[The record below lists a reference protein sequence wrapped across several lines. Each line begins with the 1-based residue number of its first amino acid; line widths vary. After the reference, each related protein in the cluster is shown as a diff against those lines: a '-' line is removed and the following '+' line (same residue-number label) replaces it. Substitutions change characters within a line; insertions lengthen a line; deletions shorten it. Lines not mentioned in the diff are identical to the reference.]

1 MMSNDHHHHHDHAGH
16 THGVSASSDTRW
28 LLLALAING
37 LFMGAE
43 VVVGLIAD
51 SLALLSDAA
60 HMLTDTFAIGLA
72 LVALRLAR
80 RPPSGA
86 FTFGLKRSEIL
97 SAQLNGVLL
106 LVLAGVIG
114 IEAIGRIITPPDV
127 DGVFVLW
134 TGVVGAGV
142 NGAAAWAL
150 ARANRDSLNVRGAWL
165 HNLYDML
172 SSVAAA
178 AAGLLIVATG
188 WLEADGLAA
197 LVVAAVMLVGGWGL
211 VRDSGRVLLEGAPK
225 GLDPDEIGTAM
236 ARLPGVAEVHDLH
249 VWEVTSG
256 FPALAAHLIVEP
268 GADCHGLRRE
278 TAALL
283 HDRFGIEHTTL
294 QVEHRSESSLMDIE
308 IARP

>member
-1 MMSNDHHHHHDHAGH
+1 MSNQAHHHDHAGH
-16 THGVSASSDTRW
+16 SHGVSAGSDTRW
-28 LLLALAING
+28 LLVALAING

-43 VVVGLIAD
+43 VVVGLLAD

-72 LVALRLAR
+72 IVALRLAR
-80 RPPSGA
+80 RPPFGA

-97 SAQLNGVLL
+97 SAQINGVVL

-114 IEAIGRIITPPDV
+114 IEAIGRIIAPPDV
-127 DGVFVLW
+127 DGAFVLW
-134 TGVVGAGV
+134 TGVIGAGV
-142 NGAAAWAL
+142 NGAAASAL

-197 LVVAAVMLVGGWGL
+197 LVVAGVMLIGGWGL

-225 GLDPDEIGTAM
+225 GLDPQEIGNAM
-236 ARLPGVAEVHDLH
+236 ARVPGVVEVHDLH

-268 GADCHGLRRE
+268 DADCHGLRQQ

-283 HDRFGIEHTTL
+283 HDRFDIEHTTL
-294 QVEHRSESSLMDIE
+294 QVEHRIHAGLVDIE
-308 IARP
+308 IPDP